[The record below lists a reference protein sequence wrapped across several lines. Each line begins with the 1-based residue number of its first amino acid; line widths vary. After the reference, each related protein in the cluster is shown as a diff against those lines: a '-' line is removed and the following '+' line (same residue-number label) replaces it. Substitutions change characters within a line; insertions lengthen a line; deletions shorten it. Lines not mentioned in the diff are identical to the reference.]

1 MRVKNIVCILISL
14 FIIVQVSQGQ
24 NREKGNNEPFCS
36 DTAILFRFV
45 PKRLMF
51 YSPYNGNEKAI
62 SQAMKLL
69 RMHRKAIVSGDAVI
83 RIQGVCQSYPT
94 EKENM
99 AAAKNRSNQ
108 VKSYFITHLGMKEA
122 YYRTSNKAVP
132 YKGMRDIVALMDV
145 EYLKIPSVAQNPIP
159 EVEEKSDTVY
169 STRKISTQLDTIP
182 FETVIEFDTI
192 FKKELEGIPEVESVS
207 IMNRESKYSHRNIP
221 LSIKSNLL
229 YDVLLMPSLELEYR
243 FNKHWSVN
251 LEGTMAWW
259 HKDVKHKYY
268 QLAQISPEVRYWFKS
283 EGARKG
289 HYFGLF
295 IGGGWYDLEN
305 GNRGYKGE
313 GEYAGI
319 SYGYM
324 FPIGKY
330 FALEAGIGVGFLHA
344 NSEDYLPIDEHYV
357 YQQSIRTNYFGPLKL
372 KLAFVWNIGCWMERK
387 GGGR

>member
-1 MRVKNIVCILISL
+1 MRVKNIVYILIL
-14 FIIVQVSQGQ
+14 LLVTVQVSQGQ
-24 NREKGNNEPFCS
+24 DREKGKNVPFCS

-62 SQAMKLL
+62 SEAMKLL
-69 RMHRKAIVSGDAVI
+69 RMHRKSIVNGDAVI
-83 RIQGVCQSYPT
+83 RIQGFCQSYPT
-94 EKENM
+94 EKENL

-108 VKSYFITHLGMKEA
+108 VKSYFITHLGMKES
-122 YYRTSNKAVP
+122 YYRTSNKAMP
-132 YKGMRDIVALMDV
+132 YKGMRDIVALVDI
-145 EYLKIPSVAQNPIP
+145 EYLSVSDAINDSVLEIRTRNEAVISQRIPVR
-159 EVEEKSDTVY
+159 V
-169 STRKISTQLDTIP
+169 DTIP
-182 FETVIEFDTI
+182 LESVMEFDPI
-192 FKKELEGIPEVESVS
+192 AEQDIAKALEAKPLFENEPI
-207 IMNRESKYSHRNIP
+207 SKRFRRNIP
-221 LSIKSNLL
+221 LSVKTNLL
-229 YDVLLMPSLELEYR
+229 YDVILLPSLEFEYR

-259 HKDVKHKYY
+259 HKDTKHKYY

-330 FALEAGIGVGFLHA
+330 FALEAGIGAGFLHA

-372 KLAFVWNIGCWMERK
+372 KLAFVWNIGCWMGKK
-387 GGGR
+387 GGRR

>member
-1 MRVKNIVCILISL
+1 MRVKNIVYILIL
-14 FIIVQVSQGQ
+14 LLVTVQVSQGQ
-24 NREKGNNEPFCS
+24 DREKGKNVPFCS

-62 SQAMKLL
+62 SEAMKLL
-69 RMHRKAIVSGDAVI
+69 RMHRKSIVNGDAVI
-83 RIQGVCQSYPT
+83 RIQGFCQSYPT
-94 EKENM
+94 EKENL

-108 VKSYFITHLGMKEA
+108 VKSYFITHLGMKES
-122 YYRTSNKAVP
+122 YYRTSNKAMP
-132 YKGMRDIVALMDV
+132 YKGMRDIVALVDI
-145 EYLKIPSVAQNPIP
+145 EYLSVSDAINDSVLEIRTRNEAVISQRIPVR
-159 EVEEKSDTVY
+159 V
-169 STRKISTQLDTIP
+169 DTIP
-182 FETVIEFDTI
+182 LESVMEFDPI
-192 FKKELEGIPEVESVS
+192 AEQDIAKALEAKPLFENEPI
-207 IMNRESKYSHRNIP
+207 SKRFRRNIP
-221 LSIKSNLL
+221 LSVKTNLL
-229 YDVLLMPSLELEYR
+229 YDVILLPSLEFEYR

-259 HKDVKHKYY
+259 HKDTKHKYY

-330 FALEAGIGVGFLHA
+330 FALEAGIGAGFLHA

-372 KLAFVWNIGCWMERK
+372 KLAFVWNIGCWMGKK
-387 GGGR
+387 GGKR

>member
-1 MRVKNIVCILISL
+1 MRVKNIVYILIL
-14 FIIVQVSQGQ
+14 LLVTVQVSQGQ
-24 NREKGNNEPFCS
+24 NREKGKNVPFCS

-62 SQAMKLL
+62 SEAMKLL
-69 RMHRKAIVSGDAVI
+69 RMHRKAIVNGDAVI
-83 RIQGVCQSYPT
+83 RIQGFCQSYPT
-94 EKENM
+94 EKENL

-108 VKSYFITHLGMKEA
+108 VKSYFITHLGMKES
-122 YYRTSNKAVP
+122 YYRTSNKAMP
-132 YKGMRDIVALMDV
+132 YKGMRDIVALVDI
-145 EYLKIPSVAQNPIP
+145 EYLSVSDAINDSVLEIRTRNEAVISQRIPVR
-159 EVEEKSDTVY
+159 V
-169 STRKISTQLDTIP
+169 DTIP
-182 FETVIEFDTI
+182 LESVMEFDPI
-192 FKKELEGIPEVESVS
+192 AEQDIAKALEAKPLFENEPI
-207 IMNRESKYSHRNIP
+207 SKRFRRNIP
-221 LSIKSNLL
+221 LSVKTNLL
-229 YDVLLMPSLELEYR
+229 YDVILLPSLEFEYR

-259 HKDVKHKYY
+259 HKDTKHKYY

-330 FALEAGIGVGFLHA
+330 FALEAGIGAGFLHA

-372 KLAFVWNIGCWMERK
+372 KLAFVWNIGCWMGRK
-387 GGGR
+387 GGRR

>member
-1 MRVKNIVCILISL
+1 MRVKNIVCILIL
-14 FIIVQVSQGQ
+14 LLVTVQVSQGQ
-24 NREKGNNEPFCS
+24 DREKGKNVPFCS

-62 SQAMKLL
+62 SEAMKLL
-69 RMHRKAIVSGDAVI
+69 RMHRKAIVNGDAVI
-83 RIQGVCQSYPT
+83 RIQGFCQSYPT
-94 EKENM
+94 EKENL

-108 VKSYFITHLGMKEA
+108 VKSYFITHLGMKES
-122 YYRTSNKAVP
+122 YYRTSNEAIL
-132 YKGMRDIVALMDV
+132 YKGMRDIVALVDI
-145 EYLKIPSVAQNPIP
+145 EYLSVPDAINDSVLEIRTRNEAVISQRIPVR
-159 EVEEKSDTVY
+159 V
-169 STRKISTQLDTIP
+169 DTIP
-182 FETVIEFDTI
+182 LESVMEFDPI
-192 FKKELEGIPEVESVS
+192 AEQDIAKILEAKPLFENEPI
-207 IMNRESKYSHRNIP
+207 SKRFRRNIP
-221 LSIKSNLL
+221 LSVKTNLL
-229 YDVLLMPSLELEYR
+229 YDVILLPSLEFEYR

-259 HKDVKHKYY
+259 HKDTKHKYY

-330 FALEAGIGVGFLHA
+330 FALEAGIGAGFLHA

-372 KLAFVWNIGCWMERK
+372 KLAFVWNIGCWMGKK
-387 GGGR
+387 GGRG

>member
-1 MRVKNIVCILISL
+1 MRVKNIVCILIL
-14 FIIVQVSQGQ
+14 LLVTVQVSQGQ
-24 NREKGNNEPFCS
+24 DREKGKNVPFCS

-62 SQAMKLL
+62 SEAMKLL
-69 RMHRKAIVSGDAVI
+69 RMHRKAIVNGDAVI
-83 RIQGVCQSYPT
+83 RIRGFCQSYPT
-94 EKENM
+94 EKENL
-99 AAAKNRSNQ
+99 AVAKNRSNQ
-108 VKSYFITHLGMKEA
+108 VKSYFITHLGMKES
-122 YYRTSNKAVP
+122 YYRTSNEAIP
-132 YKGMRDIVALMDV
+132 YKGMRDIVALVDI
-145 EYLKIPSVAQNPIP
+145 EYLSVPDAINDSVLEIRTRNEAVILQRIPVR
-159 EVEEKSDTVY
+159 V
-169 STRKISTQLDTIP
+169 DTIP
-182 FETVIEFDTI
+182 LESVMEFDPI
-192 FKKELEGIPEVESVS
+192 AEQDLAKVLEAKPLFENEPI
-207 IMNRESKYSHRNIP
+207 SKRFRRNIP
-221 LSIKSNLL
+221 LSVKTNLL
-229 YDVLLMPSLELEYR
+229 YDVILLPSLEFEYR

-259 HKDVKHKYY
+259 HKDTKHKYY

-330 FALEAGIGVGFLHA
+330 FALEAGIGAGFLHA

-372 KLAFVWNIGCWMERK
+372 KLAFVWNIGCWMGKK
-387 GGGR
+387 GGRR

>member
-1 MRVKNIVCILISL
+1 MRIKNIVYILILL
-14 FIIVQVSQGQ
+14 FIPVQISQGQ
-24 NREKGNNEPFCS
+24 DWEKGKNVPFCS

-45 PKRLMF
+45 PKQLMF

-69 RMHRKAIVSGDAVI
+69 RMHRKSIVNGDAVI
-83 RIQGVCQSYPT
+83 RIQGFCQSCPT
-94 EKENM
+94 EKENL

-108 VKSYFITHLGMKEA
+108 VKSYFITHLGMKES
-122 YYRTSNKAVP
+122 YYRTSNEAMP
-132 YKGMRDIVALMDV
+132 YKGMRDIVALVDI
-145 EYLKIPSVAQNPIP
+145 EYLSVPDAINDSVLEIRTRNEAVISQRIPVRVDTFPLESVM
-159 EVEEKSDTVY
+159 
-169 STRKISTQLDTIP
+169 
-182 FETVIEFDTI
+182 EFDPI
-192 FKKELEGIPEVESVS
+192 AEQDIAKALEAKPLFENEPI
-207 IMNRESKYSHRNIP
+207 SKRFRCNIP
-221 LSIKSNLL
+221 LSVKTNLL
-229 YDVLLMPSLELEYR
+229 YDVILLPSLEFEYR

-259 HKDVKHKYY
+259 HKDTKHKYY

-283 EGARKG
+283 EGTRKG

-330 FALEAGIGVGFLHA
+330 FALEAGIGAGFLHA

-387 GGGR
+387 GGRR

>member
-1 MRVKNIVCILISL
+1 MRVKNIVYILIL
-14 FIIVQVSQGQ
+14 LLVTVQVSQGQ
-24 NREKGNNEPFCS
+24 DREKGKNVPFCS

-62 SQAMKLL
+62 SEAMKLL
-69 RMHRKAIVSGDAVI
+69 RMHRKAIVNGDAII
-83 RIQGVCQSYPT
+83 RIQGFCQSYPT
-94 EKENM
+94 EKENL

-108 VKSYFITHLGMKEA
+108 VKSYFITHLGMKES
-122 YYRTSNKAVP
+122 YYRTSNKAMP
-132 YKGMRDIVALMDV
+132 YKGMRDIVALVDI
-145 EYLKIPSVAQNPIP
+145 EYLSVPDAINDSVFEIRTRNEAVISQRIPVR
-159 EVEEKSDTVY
+159 V
-169 STRKISTQLDTIP
+169 DTIP
-182 FETVIEFDTI
+182 FESVMEFDPI
-192 FKKELEGIPEVESVS
+192 AEQDIVKVLGAKPLFENEPI
-207 IMNRESKYSHRNIP
+207 SKRFRRNIP
-221 LSIKSNLL
+221 LSVKTNLL
-229 YDVLLMPSLELEYR
+229 YDVLLLPSLEFEYR

-259 HKDVKHKYY
+259 HKDTKHKYY

-330 FALEAGIGVGFLHA
+330 FALEAGIGAGFLHA

-372 KLAFVWNIGCWMERK
+372 KLAFVWNIGCWMGKK
-387 GGGR
+387 GGRR

>member
-1 MRVKNIVCILISL
+1 MRVKNIVYILIL
-14 FIIVQVSQGQ
+14 LLVTVQVSQGQ
-24 NREKGNNEPFCS
+24 NREKGKNVPFCS

-62 SQAMKLL
+62 PEAMKLL
-69 RMHRKAIVSGDAVI
+69 RMHRKAIVNGDAVI
-83 RIQGVCQSYPT
+83 RIQGFCQSYPT
-94 EKENM
+94 EKENL

-108 VKSYFITHLGMKEA
+108 VKSYFITHLGMKES
-122 YYRTSNKAVP
+122 YYRTSNKAMP
-132 YKGMRDIVALMDV
+132 YKGMRDIVALVDI
-145 EYLKIPSVAQNPIP
+145 EYLSVSDAINDSVLEIRTRNEAVISQRIPVR
-159 EVEEKSDTVY
+159 V
-169 STRKISTQLDTIP
+169 DTIP
-182 FETVIEFDTI
+182 LESVMEFDPI
-192 FKKELEGIPEVESVS
+192 AEQDIAKALEAKPLFENEPI
-207 IMNRESKYSHRNIP
+207 SKRFRRNIP
-221 LSIKSNLL
+221 LSVKTNLL
-229 YDVLLMPSLELEYR
+229 YDVILLPSLEFEYR

-259 HKDVKHKYY
+259 HKDTKHKYY

-330 FALEAGIGVGFLHA
+330 FALEAGIGAGFLHA

-372 KLAFVWNIGCWMERK
+372 KLAFVWNIGCWMGKK
-387 GGGR
+387 GGRR

>member
-1 MRVKNIVCILISL
+1 MRVKNIVCILIL
-14 FIIVQVSQGQ
+14 LLVTVQVSQGQ
-24 NREKGNNEPFCS
+24 DREKGKNVPFCS

-62 SQAMKLL
+62 SEAMKLL
-69 RMHRKAIVSGDAVI
+69 RMHRKAIVNGDAVI
-83 RIQGVCQSYPT
+83 RIQGFCQSYPT
-94 EKENM
+94 EKENL

-108 VKSYFITHLGMKEA
+108 VKSYFITHLGMKES
-122 YYRTSNKAVP
+122 YYRTSNEAIP
-132 YKGMRDIVALMDV
+132 YKGMRDIVALVDI
-145 EYLKIPSVAQNPIP
+145 EYLSVPDAINDSVLEIRTRNEAVISQRIPVR
-159 EVEEKSDTVY
+159 V
-169 STRKISTQLDTIP
+169 DTIP
-182 FETVIEFDTI
+182 LESVMEFDPI
-192 FKKELEGIPEVESVS
+192 AEQDIAKVLEAKPLFENEPI
-207 IMNRESKYSHRNIP
+207 SKRFRRNIP
-221 LSIKSNLL
+221 LSVKTNLL
-229 YDVLLMPSLELEYR
+229 YDVILLPSLEFEYR

-259 HKDVKHKYY
+259 HKDTKHKYY

-330 FALEAGIGVGFLHA
+330 FALEAGIGAGFLHA

-372 KLAFVWNIGCWMERK
+372 KLAFVWNIGCWMGKK
-387 GGGR
+387 GGRR

>member
-1 MRVKNIVCILISL
+1 MRVKNIVYILIL
-14 FIIVQVSQGQ
+14 LLVTVQVSQGQ
-24 NREKGNNEPFCS
+24 NREKGKNVPFCS

-62 SQAMKLL
+62 SEAMKLL
-69 RMHRKAIVSGDAVI
+69 RMHRKAIVNGDAVI
-83 RIQGVCQSYPT
+83 RIQGFCQSYPT
-94 EKENM
+94 EKENL

-108 VKSYFITHLGMKEA
+108 VKSYFITHLGMKES
-122 YYRTSNKAVP
+122 YYRTSNEAIP
-132 YKGMRDIVALMDV
+132 YKGMRDIVALVDI
-145 EYLKIPSVAQNPIP
+145 EYLSVPDAINDSVLEIR
-159 EVEEKSDTVY
+159 
-169 STRKISTQLDTIP
+169 TRKAVISQRIPVRVDTIP
-182 FETVIEFDTI
+182 LESVMEFDPI
-192 FKKELEGIPEVESVS
+192 AEQDIAKVLEAKPLFENEPI
-207 IMNRESKYSHRNIP
+207 SKRFRRNIP
-221 LSIKSNLL
+221 LSVKTNLL
-229 YDVLLMPSLELEYR
+229 YDVILLPSLEFEYR

-259 HKDVKHKYY
+259 HKDTKYKYY

-330 FALEAGIGVGFLHA
+330 FALEAGIGAGFLHA

-372 KLAFVWNIGCWMERK
+372 KLAFVWNIGCWMGKK
-387 GGGR
+387 GGRR

>member
-1 MRVKNIVCILISL
+1 
-14 FIIVQVSQGQ
+14 
-24 NREKGNNEPFCS
+24 
-36 DTAILFRFV
+36 
-45 PKRLMF
+45 
-51 YSPYNGNEKAI
+51 
-62 SQAMKLL
+62 
-69 RMHRKAIVSGDAVI
+69 
-83 RIQGVCQSYPT
+83 
-94 EKENM
+94 
-99 AAAKNRSNQ
+99 
-108 VKSYFITHLGMKEA
+108 
-122 YYRTSNKAVP
+122 
-132 YKGMRDIVALMDV
+132 
-145 EYLKIPSVAQNPIP
+145 
-159 EVEEKSDTVY
+159 
-169 STRKISTQLDTIP
+169 
-182 FETVIEFDTI
+182 
-192 FKKELEGIPEVESVS
+192 
-207 IMNRESKYSHRNIP
+207 MNRESKYSHRNIP

-330 FALEAGIGVGFLHA
+330 FALEAGIGAGFLHA
-344 NSEDYLPIDEHYV
+344 DSEDTY
-357 YQQSIRTNYFGPLKL
+357 
-372 KLAFVWNIGCWMERK
+372 
-387 GGGR
+387 

>member
-1 MRVKNIVCILISL
+1 
-14 FIIVQVSQGQ
+14 
-24 NREKGNNEPFCS
+24 
-36 DTAILFRFV
+36 
-45 PKRLMF
+45 
-51 YSPYNGNEKAI
+51 
-62 SQAMKLL
+62 
-69 RMHRKAIVSGDAVI
+69 
-83 RIQGVCQSYPT
+83 
-94 EKENM
+94 
-99 AAAKNRSNQ
+99 
-108 VKSYFITHLGMKEA
+108 
-122 YYRTSNKAVP
+122 
-132 YKGMRDIVALMDV
+132 
-145 EYLKIPSVAQNPIP
+145 
-159 EVEEKSDTVY
+159 
-169 STRKISTQLDTIP
+169 
-182 FETVIEFDTI
+182 
-192 FKKELEGIPEVESVS
+192 
-207 IMNRESKYSHRNIP
+207 
-221 LSIKSNLL
+221 
-229 YDVLLMPSLELEYR
+229 MPSIELEYR

-259 HKDVKHKYY
+259 HKDTKHKYY

-283 EGARKG
+283 EGTRKG

-330 FALEAGIGVGFLHA
+330 FALEAGIGAGFLHA

-387 GGGR
+387 GGRR

>member
-1 MRVKNIVCILISL
+1 MRVKNIVYILIL
-14 FIIVQVSQGQ
+14 LLVTVQVSQGQ
-24 NREKGNNEPFCS
+24 NREKGKNVPFCS

-62 SQAMKLL
+62 SEAMKLL
-69 RMHRKAIVSGDAVI
+69 RMHRKAIVNGDAVI
-83 RIQGVCQSYPT
+83 RIQGFCQSYPT
-94 EKENM
+94 EKENL

-108 VKSYFITHLGMKEA
+108 VKSYFITHLGMKES
-122 YYRTSNKAVP
+122 YYRTSNEAIP
-132 YKGMRDIVALMDV
+132 YKGMRDIVALVDI
-145 EYLKIPSVAQNPIP
+145 EYLSVPDAINDSVLEIRTRNEAVISQRIPVR
-159 EVEEKSDTVY
+159 V
-169 STRKISTQLDTIP
+169 DTIP
-182 FETVIEFDTI
+182 LESVMEFDPI
-192 FKKELEGIPEVESVS
+192 AEQDIAKALEAKPLFENELI
-207 IMNRESKYSHRNIP
+207 SKRFRRNIP
-221 LSIKSNLL
+221 LSVKTNLL
-229 YDVLLMPSLELEYR
+229 YDVILLPSLEFEYR

-259 HKDVKHKYY
+259 HKDTKHKYY

-330 FALEAGIGVGFLHA
+330 FALEAGIGAGFLHA

-357 YQQSIRTNYFGPLKL
+357 YQQSIHTNYFGPLKL
-372 KLAFVWNIGCWMERK
+372 KLAFVWNIGCWMGKK
-387 GGGR
+387 GGRR

>member
-1 MRVKNIVCILISL
+1 MRVKNIVYILIL
-14 FIIVQVSQGQ
+14 LLVTVQVSQGQ
-24 NREKGNNEPFCS
+24 NREKGKNVPFCS

-62 SQAMKLL
+62 SEAMKLL
-69 RMHRKAIVSGDAVI
+69 RMHRKAIVNGDAVI
-83 RIQGVCQSYPT
+83 RIQGFCQSYPT
-94 EKENM
+94 EKENL

-108 VKSYFITHLGMKEA
+108 VKSYFITHLGMKES
-122 YYRTSNKAVP
+122 YYRTSNEAIP
-132 YKGMRDIVALMDV
+132 YKGMRDIVALVDI
-145 EYLKIPSVAQNPIP
+145 EYLSVPDAINDSVLEIR
-159 EVEEKSDTVY
+159 
-169 STRKISTQLDTIP
+169 TRKAVISQRIPVRVDTIP
-182 FETVIEFDTI
+182 LESVMEFDPI
-192 FKKELEGIPEVESVS
+192 AEQDIAKVLEAKPLFENEPI
-207 IMNRESKYSHRNIP
+207 SKRFRRNIP
-221 LSIKSNLL
+221 LSVKTNLL
-229 YDVLLMPSLELEYR
+229 YDVILLPSLEFEYR

-259 HKDVKHKYY
+259 HKDTKHKYY

-330 FALEAGIGVGFLHA
+330 FALEAGIGAGFLHA

-372 KLAFVWNIGCWMERK
+372 KLAFVWNIGCWMGKK
-387 GGGR
+387 GGRR

>member
-1 MRVKNIVCILISL
+1 MRVKNIVCILIL
-14 FIIVQVSQGQ
+14 LLVTVQVSQGQ
-24 NREKGNNEPFCS
+24 DREKGKNVPFCS

-62 SQAMKLL
+62 SEAMKLL
-69 RMHRKAIVSGDAVI
+69 RMHRKAIVNGDAVI
-83 RIQGVCQSYPT
+83 RIRGFCQSYPT
-94 EKENM
+94 EKENL

-108 VKSYFITHLGMKEA
+108 VKSYFITHLGMKES
-122 YYRTSNKAVP
+122 YYRTSNEAIL
-132 YKGMRDIVALMDV
+132 YKGMRDIVALVDI
-145 EYLKIPSVAQNPIP
+145 EYLSVPDAINDSVLEIRTRNEAVISQRIPVR
-159 EVEEKSDTVY
+159 V
-169 STRKISTQLDTIP
+169 DTIP
-182 FETVIEFDTI
+182 LESVMEFDPI
-192 FKKELEGIPEVESVS
+192 AEQDIAKILETKPLFENEPI
-207 IMNRESKYSHRNIP
+207 SKRFRHNIP
-221 LSIKSNLL
+221 LSVKTNLL
-229 YDVLLMPSLELEYR
+229 YDVILLPSLEFEYR

-259 HKDVKHKYY
+259 HKDTKHKYY

-330 FALEAGIGVGFLHA
+330 FALEAGIGAGFLHA

-372 KLAFVWNIGCWMERK
+372 KLAFVWNIGCWMGKK
-387 GGGR
+387 GGRR

>member
-1 MRVKNIVCILISL
+1 MRVKNIVCILIL
-14 FIIVQVSQGQ
+14 LLVTVQVSQGQ
-24 NREKGNNEPFCS
+24 DREKGKNVPFCS

-62 SQAMKLL
+62 SEAMKLL
-69 RMHRKAIVSGDAVI
+69 RMHRKAIVNGDAVI
-83 RIQGVCQSYPT
+83 RIRGFCQSYPT
-94 EKENM
+94 EKENL

-108 VKSYFITHLGMKEA
+108 VKSYFITHLGMKES
-122 YYRTSNKAVP
+122 YYRTSNEAIP
-132 YKGMRDIVALMDV
+132 YKGMRDIVALVDI
-145 EYLKIPSVAQNPIP
+145 EYLSVPDAINDSVLEIR
-159 EVEEKSDTVY
+159 
-169 STRKISTQLDTIP
+169 TRKAVISQRIPVRVDTIP
-182 FETVIEFDTI
+182 LESVMEFDPI
-192 FKKELEGIPEVESVS
+192 AEQDIAKVLEAKPLFENEPI
-207 IMNRESKYSHRNIP
+207 SKRFRRNIP
-221 LSIKSNLL
+221 LSVKTNLL
-229 YDVLLMPSLELEYR
+229 YDVILLPSLEFEYR

-259 HKDVKHKYY
+259 HKDTKHKYY

-330 FALEAGIGVGFLHA
+330 FALEAGIGAGFLHA

-372 KLAFVWNIGCWMERK
+372 KLAFVWNIGCWMGKK
-387 GGGR
+387 GGRR

>member
-1 MRVKNIVCILISL
+1 MRVKNIVYILIL
-14 FIIVQVSQGQ
+14 LLVTVQVSQGQ
-24 NREKGNNEPFCS
+24 NREKGKNVPFCS

-62 SQAMKLL
+62 SEAMKLL
-69 RMHRKAIVSGDAVI
+69 RMHRKAIVNGDAVI
-83 RIQGVCQSYPT
+83 RIQGFCQSYPT
-94 EKENM
+94 EKENL

-108 VKSYFITHLGMKEA
+108 VKSYFITHLGMKES
-122 YYRTSNKAVP
+122 YYRTSNEAIP
-132 YKGMRDIVALMDV
+132 YKGMRDIVALVDI
-145 EYLKIPSVAQNPIP
+145 EYLSVPDAINDSVLEIRTRNEAVISQRIPVR
-159 EVEEKSDTVY
+159 V
-169 STRKISTQLDTIP
+169 DTIP
-182 FETVIEFDTI
+182 LESVMEFDPI
-192 FKKELEGIPEVESVS
+192 AEQDIAKALEAKPLFENEPI
-207 IMNRESKYSHRNIP
+207 SKRFRRNIP
-221 LSIKSNLL
+221 LSVKTNLL
-229 YDVLLMPSLELEYR
+229 YDVILLPSLEFEYR

-259 HKDVKHKYY
+259 HKDTKHKYY

-330 FALEAGIGVGFLHA
+330 FALEAGIGAGFLHA

-372 KLAFVWNIGCWMERK
+372 KLAFVWNIGCWMGKK
-387 GGGR
+387 GGRR

>member
-1 MRVKNIVCILISL
+1 MRVKNIVYILIL
-14 FIIVQVSQGQ
+14 LLVTVQVSQGQ
-24 NREKGNNEPFCS
+24 NREKGKNVPFCS

-62 SQAMKLL
+62 SEAMKLL
-69 RMHRKAIVSGDAVI
+69 RMHRKAIVNGDAVI
-83 RIQGVCQSYPT
+83 RIQGFCQSYPT
-94 EKENM
+94 EKENL

-108 VKSYFITHLGMKEA
+108 VKSYFITHLGMKES
-122 YYRTSNKAVP
+122 YYRTSNKAMP
-132 YKGMRDIVALMDV
+132 YKGMRDIVALVDI
-145 EYLKIPSVAQNPIP
+145 EYLSVSDAINDSVLEIRTRNEAVISQRIPVR
-159 EVEEKSDTVY
+159 V
-169 STRKISTQLDTIP
+169 DTIP
-182 FETVIEFDTI
+182 LESVMEFDPI
-192 FKKELEGIPEVESVS
+192 AEQDIAKALEAKPLFENEPI
-207 IMNRESKYSHRNIP
+207 SKRFRRNIP
-221 LSIKSNLL
+221 LSVKTNLL
-229 YDVLLMPSLELEYR
+229 YDVILLPSLEFEYR

-259 HKDVKHKYY
+259 HKDTKHKYY

-330 FALEAGIGVGFLHA
+330 FALEAGIGAGFLHA

-372 KLAFVWNIGCWMERK
+372 KLAFVWNIGCWMGKK
-387 GGGR
+387 GGRR

>member
-1 MRVKNIVCILISL
+1 MRVKNIVCILIL
-14 FIIVQVSQGQ
+14 LLVTVQVSQGQ
-24 NREKGNNEPFCS
+24 DREKGKNVPFCS

-51 YSPYNGNEKAI
+51 YSPYNGNEK
-62 SQAMKLL
+62 QFPAMKLL
-69 RMHRKAIVSGDAVI
+69 SLHRKAIVNGDAVI
-83 RIQGVCQSYPT
+83 RIRGFCQSYPT
-94 EKENM
+94 EKENL

-108 VKSYFITHLGMKEA
+108 VKSYFITHLGMKES
-122 YYRTSNKAVP
+122 YYRTSNEAIP
-132 YKGMRDIVALMDV
+132 YKGMRDIVALVDI
-145 EYLKIPSVAQNPIP
+145 EYLSVPDAINDSVLEIR
-159 EVEEKSDTVY
+159 
-169 STRKISTQLDTIP
+169 TRKAVISQRIPVRVDTIP
-182 FETVIEFDTI
+182 LESVMEFDPI
-192 FKKELEGIPEVESVS
+192 AEQDIAKVLEAKPLFENEPI
-207 IMNRESKYSHRNIP
+207 SKRFRRNIP
-221 LSIKSNLL
+221 LSVKTNLL
-229 YDVLLMPSLELEYR
+229 YDVILLPSLEFEYR

-259 HKDVKHKYY
+259 HKDTKHKYY

-330 FALEAGIGVGFLHA
+330 FALEAGIGAGFLHA

-372 KLAFVWNIGCWMERK
+372 KLAFVWNIGCWMGKK
-387 GGGR
+387 GGRR